1 MEGFLIFLIIS
12 GFIFIAIWQIN
23 KGKEEE
29 EKSQNMVQDT
39 IDKFNIWLK
48 EIKCSD
54 CPKHIITAGGRFAFI
69 YGDTAI
75 HIWNEFYKTKKSTD
89 IYLTEST
96 REIKSINY
104 SELLKCEVIVQKKD
118 KGGTLGDVIVGGALF
133 GGIGATAAFFGS
145 NEVMTKCIIRFYT
158 KDIENPI
165 YDVNIY
171 NPACSCYAGSEK
183 EATINELLKSA
194 EKIHSAVN
202 LRIMDTTN
210 DFQNSNCQK

>member
-1 MEGFLIFLIIS
+1 MESFYIFLIIG
-12 GFIFIAIWQIN
+12 GFICIAIWQII
-23 KGKEEE
+23 KGKEGG
-29 EKSQNMVQDT
+29 EKSQNMVQDSF
-39 IDKFNIWLK
+39 DRFNIWLK

-54 CPKHIITAGGRFAFI
+54 CPKHIITAGGIFAFI

-75 HIWNEFYKTKKSTD
+75 HIWNEFYKSSKSTD

-104 SELLKCEVIVQKKD
+104 SDLLKCEAIVQKKD

-171 NPACSCYAGSEK
+171 NPACSCYAGNKK
-183 EATINELLKSA
+183 EATIDELLKSA

-202 LRIMDTTN
+202 LRIIDTTN
-210 DFQNSNCQK
+210 DFKNSNC